1 MRSLQDFNVSV
12 SYTMSNNRQQSIY
25 FMDFKSVQS
34 ETFEAYIDDETNGKG
49 RRYRNR
55 FRNKCKDVIHTNPL
69 HQRQIPNL
77 SLGNSTRRHGTI
89 IENKMT
95 LPRLHIVL
103 IALENGESGNPFV
116 THVTTSATIK
126 QTTNKTNKNNV
137 KVWNNVEILS
147 KIGDRKKI
155 MEASRI
161 PTVEKLPVWCGA
173 SRDPE
178 TAWPHHV
185 IFMLTDPV
193 RRQHRDLIKN
203 LPLMH
208 GDDREAWFF
217 RVEITRKSSVCIKP
231 SIMRVLTG
239 GATTDNR
246 YLGNT
251 AFRNAIRGVLNGGTT
266 RTNRPPVENHTVNH
280 TVNQPSPLR
289 KRLRTTNQPNQPNQP
304 LPNSIARHIYQAT
317 LTYNNTKFRYL
328 FYPPG
333 IKDLDRVLQV
343 AKARGLEPM
352 MYDLDHTGG
361 YMVARHGKSAMVLLP
376 RQTNNKTRPFPPN
389 TVPLFVEP
397 LA

>member
-1 MRSLQDFNVSV
+1 
-12 SYTMSNNRQQSIY
+12 
-25 FMDFKSVQS
+25 MDFKSVQS

-55 FRNKCKDVIHTNPL
+55 FSNKCIDVIYTHPR
-69 HQRQIPNL
+69 QRQIPNL

-193 RRQHRDLIKN
+193 RRQHRDLIAN

-239 GATTDNR
+239 GATTQKNEM
-246 YLGNT
+246 YHGNT
-251 AFRNAIRGVLNGGTT
+251 AFRKAIKGVLNGTT
-266 RTNRPPVENHTVNH
+266 RTNRPPVEN
-280 TVNQPSPLR
+280 QPTHLG
-289 KRLRTTNQPNQPNQP
+289 KRTRLENR
-304 LPNSIARHIYQAT
+304 IAELLYTGT
-317 LTYNNTKFRYL
+317 LTYNKKTYRYL
-328 FYPPG
+328 FYPSG
-333 IKDLDRVLQV
+333 IKSDILSIANDY
-343 AKARGLEPM
+343 KSEPVQ
-352 MYDLDHTGG
+352 YVLDHTGR
-361 YMVARHGKSAMVLLP
+361 YMVAQHGKFTMVLLP
-376 RQTNNKTRPFPPN
+376 RRANNKTLPPN
-389 TVPLFVEP
+389 TVPLLVEP